1 MRTTILIFFITFLL
15 TGCASKPQSL
25 YYWGDYQPEL
35 YSYLKGDSK
44 GTKEQIGSLDETL
57 QKARSQDM
65 HLPPGYYA
73 HIGLLH
79 LEDGNL
85 DEFKNFLEMEREI
98 FPESAEYVGFLLKT
112 FEK

>member
-1 MRTTILIFFITFLL
+1 MRTTILIFFIALFLS
-15 TGCASKPQSL
+15 GCASKPRSL
-25 YYWGDYQPEL
+25 YYWGNYQPEL
-35 YSYLKGDSK
+35 YGYLKGDSK
-44 GTKEQIGSLDETL
+44 GHKEQIGSLEEPL

-73 HIGLLH
+73 HVGLLH

-85 DEFKNFLEMEREI
+85 DEFKKFLEIEKEL

-112 FEK
+112 FKE